1 MIGLP
6 LYVDRDTLPLLRLRY
21 VGDYSDA
28 ELSEFLHK
36 LDAVLELPGRKVC
49 LFDLREATTGSATQ
63 RQLQGGWIVKQ
74 EKLLAREFA
83 AAAIVTD
90 SAIIRGAVTAIFWIR
105 PLPFP
110 TKVTATVR
118 SAEEW
123 LAPYLDPTRT

>member
-1 MIGLP
+1 MP
-6 LYVDRDTLPLLRLRY
+6 LYVDQQSLPLLRLRY

-28 ELSEFLHK
+28 ELTVFLHK
-36 LDAVLELPGRKVC
+36 LDAILEVPGRKVC
-49 LFDLREATTGSATQ
+49 LFDLTAAGVGTATQ
-63 RQLQGGWIVKQ
+63 RQTQGKWIAKNEKVLQ
-74 EKLLAREFA
+74 REFA

-110 TKVTATVR
+110 TQVTATVQ

-123 LAPYLDPTRT
+123 LAPYLAPSRT